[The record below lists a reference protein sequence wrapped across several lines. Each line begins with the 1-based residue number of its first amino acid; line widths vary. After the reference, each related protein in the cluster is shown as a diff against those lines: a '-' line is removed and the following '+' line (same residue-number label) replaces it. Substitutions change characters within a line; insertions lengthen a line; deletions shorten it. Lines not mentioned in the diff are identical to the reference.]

1 MKLYFTIPVFLLFG
15 LFSLYLT
22 IWLKQKKRIHTVYTR
37 KIFHLLIFTAA
48 GLIMLVWGTI
58 PVFIFGFIISCLI
71 IFTIIRGSKSSFH
84 QAIARNSDLNH
95 SSMNIILPFVSTAIG
110 GAASVLIFGKFSLVG
125 FLISGWGDGIAE
137 PVGIKW
143 GLHKYKTP
151 PWGKNAN
158 YKSVEGSASVF
169 IVGIIAAVFA
179 LLLLEIPLKET
190 IIIAVCCSFVS
201 TITEAFS
208 LHGTDNLTVQFAASG
223 SAYIIFFQ
231 LMPNI

>member
-1 MKLYFTIPVFLLFG
+1 MKLHFAILLFLLYG
-15 LFSLYLT
+15 LFSLYFT
-22 IWLKQKKRIHTVYTR
+22 SWLKQKKLVHTVYTR

-48 GLIMLVWGTI
+48 GLIMLVWGTMH
-58 PVFIFGFIISCLI
+58 VFIFGFIISCLI
-71 IFTIIRGSKSSFH
+71 IFTIIRGRKSSFF
-84 QAIARNSDLNH
+84 QAIARNSDMTH
-95 SSMNIILPFVSTAIG
+95 SSLNIILPFISTAIG

-137 PVGIKW
+137 PVGAKC

-151 PWGKNAN
+151 PWKKNAN
-158 YKSVEGSASVF
+158 YKSLEGSASVF
-169 IVGIIAAVFA
+169 IVGIIAAVIA

-208 LHGTDNLTVQFAASG
+208 LPGTDNLTVQFAASG
-223 SAYIIFFQ
+223 TAYLFFFQ